1 MFAGAGVRLGGR
13 TWGWGAGGRKRKE
26 LAGRGQE
33 LSTPLRETPQTY
45 FSLWCLGRRGFM
57 GLPSP
62 TMILVAL
69 NCVSP
74 LIDAEAV
81 LQPGGR
87 RQPGPHLD
95 PGPARMPCLTPGS
108 QGHQGERGWAGVGP
122 LHLKQEPGKER
133 PTLCLWRDQ
142 KEKGLVQDHTQ
153 LGENP
158 GLEISPSEQ
167 RGLCSSFS
175 WYLQFTETCQPAV
188 AELMAPGSPSAIQE
202 EGTLTEEE
210 SSCMFLGGGD

>member
-1 MFAGAGVRLGGR
+1 
-13 TWGWGAGGRKRKE
+13 
-26 LAGRGQE
+26 
-33 LSTPLRETPQTY
+33 
-45 FSLWCLGRRGFM
+45 M

-210 SSCMFLGGGD
+210 SSGMFLGGGD

>member
-1 MFAGAGVRLGGR
+1 
-13 TWGWGAGGRKRKE
+13 
-26 LAGRGQE
+26 
-33 LSTPLRETPQTY
+33 
-45 FSLWCLGRRGFM
+45 M

-74 LIDAEAV
+74 LIDAEVV

-108 QGHQGERGWAGVGP
+108 QGHQGERGRVGVGS
-122 LHLKQEPGKER
+122 LYLKQEPGEER
-133 PTLCLWRDQ
+133 PTLCLWGYR

-158 GLEISPSEQ
+158 GLEIGPSEQ

-188 AELMAPGSPSAIQE
+188 AEFMAPGSPSAIQE

-210 SSCMFLGGGD
+210 SSCVFLGGGD

>member
-1 MFAGAGVRLGGR
+1 
-13 TWGWGAGGRKRKE
+13 
-26 LAGRGQE
+26 
-33 LSTPLRETPQTY
+33 
-45 FSLWCLGRRGFM
+45 M

-167 RGLCSSFS
+167 LVPSTSLRQFSMVKGHEGKCSR
-175 WYLQFTETCQPAV
+175 ERNAV
-188 AELMAPGSPSAIQE
+188 AANSDPVTSKRHSG
-202 EGTLTEEE
+202 GTSLA
-210 SSCMFLGGGD
+210 